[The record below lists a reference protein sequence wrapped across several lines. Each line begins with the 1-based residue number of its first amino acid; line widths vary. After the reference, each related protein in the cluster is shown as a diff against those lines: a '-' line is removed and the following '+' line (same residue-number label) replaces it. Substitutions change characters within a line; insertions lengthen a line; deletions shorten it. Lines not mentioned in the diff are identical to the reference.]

1 MPELR
6 TQPSAVP
13 SHLDHP
19 MMPAIESVL
28 LTPEQLQARVAELGL
43 QISQDYAGKDLL
55 LVGVLRGVAVFM
67 GDMVRS
73 IQVPLGIDF
82 MSISSYGTS
91 TRSSGVVRILKDL
104 DENITGRHVLI
115 IEDIVD
121 TGLTLS
127 YLERQLLERRPASLE
142 VCALLDKPARRL
154 TEVPVRY
161 VGFTIPDK
169 FVVGYGLDYAQ
180 RYRNLPFVGV
190 LKPEIYS
197 K

>member
-1 MPELR
+1 MQSLQAGTPAPPNPLLD
-6 TQPSAVP
+6 AV
-13 SHLDHP
+13 
-19 MMPAIESVL
+19 ESVL
-28 LTPEQLQARVAELGL
+28 ISADQIRDRVSELGT
-43 QISQDYAGKDLL
+43 QISLDYQGKDLL
-55 LVGVLRGVAVFM
+55 LVGILRGVAAFM
-67 GDMVRS
+67 GDVLRT
-73 IQVPLGIDF
+73 ITVPVEIDF
-82 MSISSYGTS
+82 MSISSYGSS

-115 IEDIVD
+115 VEDIVD

-142 VCALLDKPARRL
+142 VCTLLDKPARRL
-154 TEVPVRY
+154 AEVPVRY

-180 RYRNLPFVGV
+180 RFRNLPFVGV
-190 LKPEIYS
+190 LKPEVYS